1 MKNEKISEKMKNEKI
16 SELLP
21 VFPEHVRKDRI
32 EVKEARMWAEA
43 WLGWGEGTVWVE
55 SESGF
60 AMQVVAEKKMRL
72 LTVLNHEYALG
83 CVSQL
88 REILEWMGS
97 ELIIDNQSILAEIN
111 ENGPQ
116 CTDTHGKED
125 RSSENYDV
133 GVV

>member
-1 MKNEKISEKMKNEKI
+1 MKNEKMRNEKI

-21 VFPEHVRKDRI
+21 LFPEHVRKDRI
-32 EVKEARMWAEA
+32 EVKEARMYAESY
-43 WLGWGEGTVWVE
+43 LRWGEGAVWVE
-55 SESGF
+55 SEDGY
-60 AMQVVAEKKMRL
+60 AIQVVAEKKMRL

-111 ENGPQ
+111 ENGSQ
-116 CTDTHGKED
+116 VTDTTVCD

>member
-1 MKNEKISEKMKNEKI
+1 MRNEKII
-16 SELLP
+16 ELLP
-21 VFPEHVRKDRI
+21 FFSEHVRKDRI
-32 EVKEARMWAEA
+32 EVKEAREWAESYFR
-43 WLGWGEGTVWVE
+43 WGEGSVWVQ
-55 SESGF
+55 SEDGY
-60 AMQVVAEKKMRL
+60 AVQVVAEKKMRL

-111 ENGPQ
+111 ENGSQ
-116 CTDTHGKED
+116 VTDNTWNRDSCSED
-125 RSSENYDV
+125 YDV

>member
-1 MKNEKISEKMKNEKI
+1 LSEGVEKMKNEKI
-16 SELLP
+16 IELLP
-21 VFPEHVRKDRI
+21 FFPEHVRKDRI

-55 SESGF
+55 AESGF
-60 AMQVVAEKKMRL
+60 SMQVVAERKMRL

-83 CVSQL
+83 CVSQF
-88 REILEWMGS
+88 REILEWIGS
-97 ELIIDNQSILAEIN
+97 ELIIDDQSVLAEIN

-116 CTDTHGKED
+116 VTDVTGIRD
-125 RSSENYDV
+125 RSSEDYDV

>member
-1 MKNEKISEKMKNEKI
+1 MKNEKMRNEEI
-16 SELLP
+16 IELLP
-21 VFPEHVRKDRI
+21 FFPEHVRKDRI
-32 EVKEARMWAEA
+32 EVKEARGMVESY
-43 WLGWGEGTVWVE
+43 LRWGEGAVWVE
-55 SESGF
+55 AEHGYVI
-60 AMQVVAEKKMRL
+60 QVVAEKKMRL
-72 LTVLNHEYALG
+72 LTVLNHQYALG

-111 ENGPQ
+111 ENGSQ
-116 CTDTHGKED
+116 VTDTTVCD

>member
-1 MKNEKISEKMKNEKI
+1 MRNEKII
-16 SELLP
+16 ELLP
-21 VFPEHVRKDRI
+21 FFSEHVRKDRI
-32 EVKEARMWAEA
+32 EVKEAREWAESY
-43 WLGWGEGTVWVE
+43 LRWGEGAVWVE
-55 SESGF
+55 ARDGY
-60 AMQVVAEKKMRL
+60 AVQVVAEKKMRL

-111 ENGPQ
+111 ENGSQ
-116 CTDTHGKED
+116 VTDNTWNRDSCSED
-125 RSSENYDV
+125 YDV

>member
-1 MKNEKISEKMKNEKI
+1 MKNEKMRNEKI
-16 SELLP
+16 IELLP
-21 VFPEHVRKDRI
+21 FFPEHVRKDRI
-32 EVKEARMWAEA
+32 EVKEARMFAESY
-43 WLGWGEGTVWVE
+43 LRWGEGAVWVE
-55 SESGF
+55 AEDGY
-60 AMQVVAEKKMRL
+60 AIQVVAEKKMRL

-111 ENGPQ
+111 ENGSQ
-116 CTDTHGKED
+116 VTDTPVCD

>member
-1 MKNEKISEKMKNEKI
+1 MKNEKMRNEKI

-21 VFPEHVRKDRI
+21 FFPEHVRKDKI
-32 EVKEARMWAEA
+32 EVKEARMYAESY
-43 WLGWGEGTVWVE
+43 LRWGEGAVWVE
-55 SESGF
+55 SEDGY
-60 AMQVVAEKKMRL
+60 AIQVVAEKKMRL

-111 ENGPQ
+111 ENGSQ
-116 CTDTHGKED
+116 VTDTTVCD